1 MGVLDIVVKS
11 NRTPVL
17 FIGSGISKR
26 YLYKYPSW
34 SELLEMSFA
43 KFEPDSFQYQ
53 KHIDSCKRNKMSEF
67 EINAYM
73 GTLIEDEFNKA
84 FFDRKIT
91 LNVGNKKNPS
101 WVRRGI
107 SPYKMYLADFFKKQ
121 KLNHSPGLIEELEK
135 FRKLR
140 NKISAVIT
148 TNYDTFLEE
157 QVFSKDFQVF
167 VRQHELF
174 SADSYNIAEIYKI
187 HGSATDAESIIITK
201 DDYDHFK
208 QSRKLIIAKMLTLF
222 AESPI
227 IFLGYSFTDED
238 VREIIE
244 DFLSCLSDEQL
255 ADIRK
260 HFIFVSYKKG
270 EKSLIEIERTIITKN
285 GVEIPFVEIQTDNY
299 GLVYDKLAEIIPG
312 ISPLKVRETRRV
324 VKTIVDQNMASADA
338 ESIIVGIDDL
348 SNIDLSSK
356 PLAIAIGYKESIL
369 NKYGYGLLEES
380 QIFEDIIF
388 DNKHFDAEAMC
399 SERLKNIAKTR
410 LIPVFKY
417 VKEQSIPADG
427 RLAIYIR
434 EHNSIDK
441 IIANN
446 VAKSL
451 RNIPEF
457 ECYNQMRE
465 HMISESSCRRTAMT
479 ILKNIGILSI
489 DELRDACKYLYDTY
503 PKEYM
508 NETNSKRCILC
519 LDFKENYIE

>member
-1 MGVLDIVVKS
+1 MGVLDELVKA
-11 NRTPVL
+11 NKTPVL
-17 FIGSGISKR
+17 FVGSGISKR

-34 SELLEMSFA
+34 SELLQMSFS

-53 KHIDSCKRNKMSEF
+53 KHIDSCKRNKMTEF
-67 EINAYM
+67 EVNAYM
-73 GTLIEDEFNKA
+73 GSLIEDEFNKA
-84 FFDRKIT
+84 FFDRKIII
-91 LNVGNKKNPS
+91 NVGNKKNPS

-107 SPYKMYLADFFKKQ
+107 SPYKMYLADFFKRQ
-121 KLNHSPGLIEELEK
+121 RINRSSELLEELDK
-135 FRKLR
+135 FRKLK
-140 NKISAVIT
+140 NKVSAVIT

-157 QVFSKDFQVF
+157 HVFPKDFQVF

-174 SADSYNIAEIYKI
+174 SSDSYNIAEIYKI
-187 HGSATDAESIIITK
+187 HGSAKDAESIIITE
-201 DDYDHFK
+201 DDYAHFK
-208 QSRKLIIAKMLTLF
+208 ESRKLIIAKMLTLF

-260 HFIFVSYKKG
+260 HFIFVSYKKD
-270 EKSLIEIERTIITKN
+270 EKDLVEIERTITTKN

-299 GLVYDKLAEIIPG
+299 GLVYDKLSEIIPG
-312 ISPLKVRETRRV
+312 ISPIKVRETRRV
-324 VKTIVDQNMASADA
+324 VKRIVDQNMESVDA

-348 SNIDLSSK
+348 SNIDFSTK
-356 PLAIAIGYKESIL
+356 PLAIAIGYKENIL

-399 SERLKNIAKTR
+399 SERFKSIARTKLT
-410 LIPVFKY
+410 PVFKY
-417 VKEQSIPADG
+417 VKNQSIQEETK
-427 RLAIYIR
+427 LAIYIK

-446 VAKSL
+446 VVKSL
-451 RNIPEF
+451 KNIAKF
-457 ECYNQMRE
+457 ETYDEVKKQM
-465 HMISESSCRRTAMT
+465 MSENTCRRTAMT
-479 ILKNIGILSI
+479 ILKNIDILSV
-489 DELRDACKYLYDTY
+489 DNLRDACKYLYDTY
-503 PKEYM
+503 PKEYV
-508 NETNSKRCILC
+508 NETNAKRCVLC
-519 LDFKENYIE
+519 LDFKENSSE